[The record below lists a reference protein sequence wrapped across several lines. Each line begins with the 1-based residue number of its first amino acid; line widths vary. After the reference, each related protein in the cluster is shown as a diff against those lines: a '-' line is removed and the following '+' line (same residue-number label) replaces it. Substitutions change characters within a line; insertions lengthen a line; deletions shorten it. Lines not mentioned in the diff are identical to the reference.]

1 VTRFILRR
9 IVTAI
14 LVLAVASV
22 AVFTLVTLAPGDP
35 AQIVAERR
43 SFGADREM
51 VERVRAELGLD
62 RPLPVR
68 YLDWLGGVVRGDL
81 GTSLRTNGEIWAELR
96 ERTPTTALL
105 VFGATLFAL
114 IVGAGAGILG
124 ALFPSGLHDRLSRLT
139 ALAAVSI
146 PGFYLGALLVLLFAV
161 TLQWLPAEGVSGP
174 SSWLLPCVTLG
185 LASGAV
191 LSRVVRVGLAEA
203 LSSRYVTTALS
214 RGSGRRGIVLRD
226 ALPNV
231 AVPTLTALATQ
242 IGVIITGAIVI
253 EAVFSWQGAAIYFL
267 EAVKFRDFPVL
278 QAWLLLFAAL
288 FVTIN
293 TVVDI
298 ATRAIDPR
306 LRRAVAEGM
315 T

>member
-1 VTRFILRR
+1 MRGV
-9 IVTAI
+9 
-14 LVLAVASV
+14 LV
-22 AVFTLVTLAPGDP
+22 
-35 AQIVAERR
+35 IVA
-43 SFGADREM
+43 
-51 VERVRAELGLD
+51 
-62 RPLPVR
+62 
-68 YLDWLGGVVRGDL
+68 
-81 GTSLRTNGEIWAELR
+81 
-96 ERTPTTALL
+96 
-105 VFGATLFAL
+105 LFAL
-114 IVGAGAGILG
+114 V
-124 ALFPSGLHDRLSRLT
+124 
-139 ALAAVSI
+139 
-146 PGFYLGALLVLLFAV
+146 ALLGPELAPYAPDDTDLDAVL
-161 TLQWLPAEGVSGP
+161 EGS
-174 SSWLLPCVTLG
+174 
-185 LASGAV
+185 SGAM

-214 RGSGRRGIVLRD
+214 RGRGRKGIVLRD

-231 AVPTLTALATQ
+231 AVPALTALATQ
-242 IGVIITGAIVI
+242 IGVIITGAVVI

>member
-1 VTRFILRR
+1 MARFVVRR
-9 IVTAI
+9 VATAL

-22 AVFTLVTLAPGDP
+22 AVFALVSLAPGDP

-43 SFGADREM
+43 SYGADREL

-68 YLDWLGGVVRGDL
+68 YLDWLGDVVRGDL
-81 GTSLRTNGEIWAELR
+81 GTSLRTNGEIASELR
-96 ERTPTTALL
+96 ERTPTTVLL
-105 VFGATLFAL
+105 VAGATLFAL
-114 IVGAGAGILG
+114 VVGAGAGVLG
-124 ALFPSGLHDRLSRLT
+124 ALFPHGAHDRLSRLA
-139 ALAAVSI
+139 ALVAVSI
-146 PGFYLGALLVLLFAV
+146 PNFYAGALLVLLFAV
-161 TLQWLPAEGVSGP
+161 TLRWLPAEGVGDP
-174 SSWLLPCVTLG
+174 ASWLLPCVTLG

-203 LSSRYVTTALS
+203 LASRYVTTARS
-214 RGSGRRGIVLRD
+214 RGRGHRGIVLRD

-231 AVPTLTALATQ
+231 AVPALTALATQ
-242 IGVIITGAIVI
+242 VGVIVTGAIVI

-293 TVVDI
+293 TAVDI
-298 ATRAIDPR
+298 AARAIDPR
-306 LRRAVAEGM
+306 LRRAVAEGLA
-315 T
+315 

>member
-1 VTRFILRR
+1 ML
-9 IVTAI
+9 
-14 LVLAVASV
+14 
-22 AVFTLVTLAPGDP
+22 LVT
-35 AQIVAERR
+35 
-43 SFGADREM
+43 
-51 VERVRAELGLD
+51 
-62 RPLPVR
+62 
-68 YLDWLGGVVRGDL
+68 
-81 GTSLRTNGEIWAELR
+81 
-96 ERTPTTALL
+96 
-105 VFGATLFAL
+105 GATLFAL
-114 IVGAGAGILG
+114 VVGAGAGDLA
-124 ALFPSGLHDRLSRLT
+124 ALFPSGLHDRLSRAA

-146 PGFYLGALLVLLFAV
+146 PSFYLGALLVLLFAV
-161 TLQWLPAEGVSGP
+161 TLRWLPAEGAEGP

-203 LSSRYVTTALS
+203 VSSRYVTTALS
-214 RGSGRRGIVLRD
+214 RGRGRRMIVVRD
-226 ALPNV
+226 ALPNI

-306 LRRAVAEGM
+306 LRRAMAEQLA
-315 T
+315 